1 MKFFCGYIAAS
12 SLRTTLSPTSALFTS
27 DGKHIVSTIE
37 DSGIHVWDYS
47 QPNKKASSQK
57 PKTIRS
63 YEGFLSDNVSVAIPW
78 LGQGKEDDSVCSFIA
93 DLDKKFA
100 HFPLPITDCFSPMKG
115 ATTWPEEKLGVV
127 AGAAAAAISAT
138 ASSRSKLRLLRSVC
152 QNVKAST
159 PHLWGLVIVTATWD
173 GRMRVFH
180 NYGLPIRV

>member
-1 MKFFCGYIAAS
+1 M
-12 SLRTTLSPTSALFTS
+12 
-27 DGKHIVSTIE
+27 STIE

-47 QPNKKASSQK
+47 QPNKKAASPPQK

-78 LGQGKEDDSVCSFIA
+78 LGQGKEEDSVCSFIA

-100 HFPLPITDCFSPMKG
+100 HLPLPVRDCFSQVKG

-127 AGAAAAAISAT
+127 ALAGSAVAAISAT

-152 QNVKAST
+152 QNVNNTCT

-173 GRMRVFH
+173 GRIRVFH